1 MSHWTRAK
9 ISIKNPNREL
19 LKQALQILA
28 QELAKEYSFVK
39 PEVHEN
45 GVISGW
51 QGKQKVDFVIPAMLR
66 YGNGIGV
73 KLGEN
78 GITIV
83 ADVDG
88 TPLYGKLDDV
98 AAKLQQYYVALAV
111 AEAAKQLGWSISN
124 VQEMRDA
131 VLIDIVTA

>member
-45 GVISGW
+45 GEITGW
-51 QGKQKVDFVIPAMLR
+51 QGKQKVDFVIPARLR

-73 KLGEN
+73 KLDKGV
-78 GITIV
+78 TIV
-83 ADVDG
+83 ADVSG
-88 TPLYGKLDDV
+88 TPLYDKLDSI